1 MSQPTA
7 YCKNKICHFGQVFHS
22 LIELCL
28 VYHITDLSHA
38 GKSVHYHMT
47 KHLPNYFKT
56 FRKLH
61 GLTQQE
67 LSQLLGYMRGEQVS
81 RLECRRK
88 EPTLR
93 VVLAYKVLFDIQ
105 IEKLIPGVYREVKS
119 RVHGRLE
126 RFIDSDGIRPGT
138 KHLLTGLGC
147 MKDVSL
153 SNNNST
159 QKHDIK

>member
-1 MSQPTA
+1 
-7 YCKNKICHFGQVFHS
+7 
-22 LIELCL
+22 
-28 VYHITDLSHA
+28 
-38 GKSVHYHMT
+38 MT

-61 GLTQQE
+61 GLTQKE
-67 LSQLLGYMRGEQVS
+67 MSQLLGYMGGEQIS
-81 RLECRRK
+81 RFECRRK

-119 RVHGRLE
+119 RVHDRLE

-138 KHLLTGLGC
+138 KHLLKSLGC
-147 MKDVSL
+147 MKDVGL
-153 SNNNST
+153 SNNNSI